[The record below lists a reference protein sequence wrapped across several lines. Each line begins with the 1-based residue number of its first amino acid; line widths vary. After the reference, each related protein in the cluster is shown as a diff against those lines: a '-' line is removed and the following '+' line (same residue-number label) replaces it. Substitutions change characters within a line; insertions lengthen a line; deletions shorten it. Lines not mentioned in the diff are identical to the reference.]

1 MLSPPPCRCPQ
12 QSPQVRTID
21 VRFLPRAMNIG
32 PTIAVEKP
40 AWRIQGG
47 FEFVLAGITITDA
60 DAAADG
66 GLVTCA
72 FTTTRGWWSLP
83 SALPLI
89 LLNGA
94 TGTKDALALSFRATF
109 ANMISIIA
117 QIRFASVSDPGED
130 VVIVQVCNTSHT
142 YTCTHTHV
150 VIVQVCDTQR
160 QSRGAVVA
168 HTNQTLHYTTICMTR
183 PRQLLDD
190 GSSGELGSRSAS
202 VRITLSLSCDV

>member
-1 MLSPPPCRCPQ
+1 
-12 QSPQVRTID
+12 
-21 VRFLPRAMNIG
+21 MNIG

-142 YTCTHTHV
+142 YTCTHPHMHMSLSFKCVTHH
-150 VIVQVCDTQR
+150 THTH
-160 QSRGAVVA
+160 A
-168 HTNQTLHYTTICMTR
+168 HTHMSLSFKCVTHNANHAPLWHPPPHQPNCKRMTR
-183 PRQLLDD
+183 
-190 GSSGELGSRSAS
+190 GSCWTTDRRGSWAAAAR
-202 VRITLSLSCDV
+202 R

>member
-1 MLSPPPCRCPQ
+1 VSYVRVAADSLCLGVRMPSVRALFKSPLPPLLLP
-12 QSPQVRTID
+12 PTVTQVRTID
-21 VRFLPRAMNIG
+21 VRFLPRAVNIG

-130 VVIVQVCNTSHT
+130 VVIVQVCNTHT
-142 YTCTHTHV
+142 HTCTH
-150 VIVQVCDTQR
+150 
-160 QSRGAVVA
+160 A
-168 HTNQTLHYTTICMTR
+168 HTHM
-183 PRQLLDD
+183 
-190 GSSGELGSRSAS
+190 
-202 VRITLSLSCDV
+202 SLSFKCVTHTHIHAHMHTHTCRYRSSV